1 MSTEATDV
9 EVVDPLGA
17 RHDQLVGM
25 LAQGVR
31 DVCVALWSI
40 RQENTY
46 TARGFK
52 SFGDFLRSLHY
63 SAATGRLWA
72 NIGPLIQELRKTGE
86 EHLISH
92 PDVVRPIA
100 LLLSPQR
107 QDEAKQRRII
117 VRQAEIVR
125 RAAAVA
131 RRGMEPF
138 TEQVVERVAKLHYG
152 IKPREEY
159 RAEKRAQRSE
169 EPAALDT
176 IEMARRRRQ
185 RLELAFATILDYEAE
200 LRRSGDEL
208 AELRNIT
215 GFEGVLLLF
224 IDARDA

>member
-9 EVVDPLGA
+9 EVIDQLGA

-86 EHLISH
+86 EHLIS
-92 PDVVRPIA
+92 
-100 LLLSPQR
+100 
-107 QDEAKQRRII
+107 KQRRII

-185 RLELAFATILDYEAE
+185 RLELAFATILDYETE
-200 LRRSGDEL
+200 LRRSADEL